1 MSLLGGGRRFLA
13 ELKRRS
19 VIRVG
24 VAYIV
29 VAFALLQGA
38 DLVLP
43 ALLLPD
49 WTFRLL
55 VLLVLFLFP
64 IVLVLSWIYDLTPEG
79 VQRTAARILDNDGI
93 VETPPASPPL
103 PVVDPDAPIDSVA
116 ILPLVARG
124 GDEDSEYLADG
135 ITEAVINKMSSIPGL
150 RVVPRASAFRLKG
163 RDLDPT
169 EIGRELGV
177 RALVMGRLTQRGDT
191 LVVQAELVDLLTRS
205 QLWGDQYSR
214 PQSDI
219 FALQEDMSEE
229 ITRALRLQLTSAQ
242 RDKLLKRETHDPA
255 AYREYMRGRHAWNK
269 RTGEAI
275 RRAVA
280 HFQRA
285 IDLDPNF
292 ALVYAGLA
300 DAYDVLGYYNIQSPH
315 DTYPRAKAA
324 AARALSLDPE
334 LAEAHAS
341 LGYALLFYDRAYEEA
356 AQELRKATVLNPGYA
371 TAHQWYGWYLLVH
384 RRFEEMVEALALAVQ
399 LDPLSLIINDHYG
412 YALFLA
418 GRYRDARRQ
427 IERTLELDGR
437 YALAYQRLGNLAYH
451 EGDLD
456 AAITALEQAVEH
468 SGGSLARG
476 YLGQALGVAGRT
488 GEARGI
494 LSELRQDRERSYVS
508 PLDLALVHS
517 GLGEIDE
524 TLDALDQAF
533 EDRTSDLIRLE
544 LLHWPEE
551 LRVHPRFEAMVQ
563 AVAPGMPELME
574 QRDE

>member
-1 MSLLGGGRRFLA
+1 MSRLGRGRRFLA
-13 ELKRRS
+13 ELKRRN

-24 VAYIV
+24 VAYVV

-55 VLLVLFLFP
+55 VLLVIFLFP

-79 VQRTAARILDNDGI
+79 VQRTAARIFDDDGI
-93 VETPPASPPL
+93 GATPTGPPAPS
-103 PVVDPDAPIDSVA
+103 VVDPEAPIDSVA
-116 ILPLVARG
+116 ILPLVARA

-163 RDLDPT
+163 RDLEPS
-169 EIGRELGV
+169 EVGRELGV
-177 RALVMGRLTQRGDT
+177 RALVMGRLHQRGET
-191 LVVQAELVDLLTRS
+191 LLVQAELVDLLTRS
-205 QLWGDQYSR
+205 QLWGDQFSR
-214 PQSDI
+214 SQSDI

-229 ITRALRLQLTSAQ
+229 ITRALRVRLTSVE
-242 RDKLLKRETHDPA
+242 RDRLLKRETHDPE

-275 RRAVA
+275 RRAVG

-285 IDLDPNF
+285 IDLDPNY

-341 LGYALLFYDRAYEEA
+341 LGYALLFYDRAYEDA
-356 AQELRKATVLNPGYA
+356 ARELRQATVLNPSYA
-371 TAHQWYGWYLLVH
+371 TAHQWYGWYLLVY
-384 RRFEEMVEALALAVQ
+384 RRFDEMVEALALAVQ

-412 YALFLA
+412 YSLFLA
-418 GRYRDARRQ
+418 GRYDDARRQ
-427 IERTLELDGR
+427 IERTLELDAR
-437 YALAYQRLGNLAYH
+437 YALAYQRLGNLEYH
-451 EGDLD
+451 EGDLG
-456 AAITALEQAVEH
+456 AAVTALERAVEY

-476 YLGQALGVAGRT
+476 YLGQALAVMGRT
-488 GEARGI
+488 GEARGV
-494 LSELRQDRERSYVS
+494 LSELRQDQERIYVS
-508 PLDLALVHS
+508 PLDIALVHS

-524 TLDALDQAF
+524 ALDALDRAF

-544 LLHWPEE
+544 LLQWPAEM
-551 LRVHPRFEAMVQ
+551 RRHPRFEAMVD
-563 AVAPGMPELME
+563 AVAPAAVELQE